1 MRKHD
6 EKKKGLPLKKKYI
19 PYYIVTGVYGFQK
32 RMRLVFAPWIIIE
45 LLAMGADTVALLGIA
60 AHFGSSMI
68 APQIGKV
75 LDRYGVKRDLF
86 WRV

>member
-19 PYYIVTGVYGFQK
+19 HYYIVTGVYGFQK

-60 AHFGSSMI
+60 APL
-68 APQIGKV
+68 AAV
-75 LDRYGVKRDLF
+75 
-86 WRV
+86 